1 MDNFRNGDTNV
12 RSKLALLNTK
22 NPLYQSSAAP
32 FASTFTDSGSND
44 VEKKFDPNSI
54 SIRTLE
60 PANIHHIG
68 EMYMMDKTITT
79 EQFRSKRDSAFMISN
94 LNQLAA
100 PA

>member
-1 MDNFRNGDTNV
+1 MDNFRNGDSNV

-44 VEKKFDPNSI
+44 VQKVDPNSI

-60 PANIHHIG
+60 PATNIHHIG

-79 EQFRSKRDSAFMISN
+79 EQFHRKRDSAFMISN

-100 PA
+100 